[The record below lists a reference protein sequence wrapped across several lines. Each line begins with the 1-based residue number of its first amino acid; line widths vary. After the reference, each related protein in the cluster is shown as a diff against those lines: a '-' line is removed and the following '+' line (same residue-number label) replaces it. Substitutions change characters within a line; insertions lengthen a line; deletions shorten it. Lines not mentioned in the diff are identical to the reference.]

1 MPEKLSRSPVVSLS
15 AELEE
20 HTRETMVNQ
29 CSLSMEQ
36 QQQQQKQK
44 TGAGRQKSAAAGGRA
59 GQVSLIMEGLYLSGA
74 RAVRQARL
82 TELGVTC
89 VINSTVELPV
99 VPLDGMEVIP
109 VRVHDAP
116 TSDLAAHLDTI
127 SDRIEDERSRGG
139 RVLVHCVAGVSRS
152 PALVL
157 AYLIKY
163 ADMSLRQAFLHVR
176 SVRSNVRP
184 NAGFFAQ
191 LIEFERRVRG
201 STTVSLVQDPE
212 LGLTIPD
219 VCEDELKVLRDTRWG
234 RMIHER
240 RNFERLYA

>member
-1 MPEKLSRSPVVSLS
+1 MVRQ
-15 AELEE
+15 
-20 HTRETMVNQ
+20 MVNQ
-29 CSLSMEQ
+29 CSLSVEKQ
-36 QQQQQKQK
+36 Q
-44 TGAGRQKSAAAGGRA
+44 TGAGKQKAAAGGGGGGGRA
-59 GQVSLIMEGLYLSGA
+59 GQVSVITDGLYLSGA

-109 VRVHDAP
+109 VRVLDTP
-116 TSDLAAHLDTI
+116 TADLGAHLDPI
-127 SDRIEDERSRGG
+127 SDRIDEEIGRGG

-157 AYLIKY
+157 AYLVKY

-176 SVRSNVRP
+176 STRPNIRP
-184 NAGFFAQ
+184 NAGFFSH
-191 LIEFERRVRG
+191 LIDFERRVRG
-201 STTVSLVQDPE
+201 STSVSLVHDPE

-219 VCEDELKVLRDTRWG
+219 VCEDELKVLRDARWG